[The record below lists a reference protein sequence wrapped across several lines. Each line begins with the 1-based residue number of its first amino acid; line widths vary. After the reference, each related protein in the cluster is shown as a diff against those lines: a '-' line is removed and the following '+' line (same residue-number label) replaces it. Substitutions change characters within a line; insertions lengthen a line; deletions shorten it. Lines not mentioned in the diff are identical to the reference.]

1 MALEDIRKV
10 KFDKLNAIKK
20 AGINPF
26 PQTTK
31 RTHKISDAIGDF
43 DKISKSEKEIIIV
56 GRILSKREH
65 GGSTFCHISD
75 GSGQIQIYFKK
86 DGIGESGYQ
95 FFLDNFD
102 IGDFVEAKGVVFE
115 TKRGEKTIL
124 VSDFKMLSKS
134 ILPLPE
140 KWHGLQDVEERFRKR
155 YLDLIMN
162 KEVFEKFGL
171 RSKILSEIRSYLNKE
186 GFLEMETPILQN
198 LPGGARAK
206 PFKTHLN
213 ALNLDLYMRIAP
225 ELYLKRLLVGGFEKI
240 YEIGRCFRNEGMDWS
255 HNPDFTM
262 FELYWAYKD
271 YKELMKFC
279 EMFFE
284 KLIEKI
290 FGSTKIVYGEKE
302 INFKSPWQ
310 RIEFSELISKYAKIK
325 LEDVSRDALAK
336 KAEELGIEI
345 DKNENKGRIA
355 DEIFKKVCLPN
366 LFQPVFIIHQPIE
379 LTPLAKS
386 LDNNSEIAARFQ
398 LVAGGWE
405 LANGFSELNDSWIQR
420 KNFEREEIER
430 SGGDEEAQRF
440 DYDFVEALEY
450 GMPPAAGWGIGID
463 RLVAFLTD
471 SHSLREAMLFPT
483 MKPRQ

>member
-1 MALEDIRKV
+1 MPLEDLRKAR
-10 KFDKLNAIKK
+10 FDKLEAIKK
-20 AGINPF
+20 AGINPY

-31 RTHKISDAIGDF
+31 RTHRIIEAIDDF
-43 DKISKSEKEIIIV
+43 EKISKAEKEIVLV

-65 GGSTFCHISD
+65 GGSTFCHIKD
-75 GSGQIQIYFKK
+75 GSAQVQIYFKK

-95 FFLDNFD
+95 FFIDNFD
-102 IGDFVEAKGVVFE
+102 IGDFIEARGTFFE
-115 TKRGEKTIL
+115 TKRGEKTLL

-134 ILPLPE
+134 LLPLPE

-162 KEVFEKFGL
+162 KEVFNKFEL
-171 RSKILSEIRSYLNKE
+171 RSKILSEIRVYLNKE
-186 GFLEMETPILQN
+186 GFFEVETPILQT

-213 ALNLDLYMRIAP
+213 ALDIDLYLRIAP

-262 FELYWAYKD
+262 LELYWAYKD
-271 YKELMKFC
+271 YKDLMKLV
-279 EMFFE
+279 EDFFE
-284 KLIEKI
+284 NLVKKI
-290 FGSTKIVYGEKE
+290 FNDSTIIYEE
-302 INFKSPWQ
+302 NRIDFKTPWQ
-310 RIEFSELISKYAKIK
+310 RIEFSSLIHKHSGIKI
-325 LEDVSRDALAK
+325 EDLSQDALVKEAK
-336 KAEELGIEI
+336 KLGIET
-345 DKNENKGRIA
+345 DKNESKGRIA
-355 DEIFKKVCLPN
+355 DEIFKKICLPKIM
-366 LFQPVFIIHQPIE
+366 QPTFVIHHPIE

-386 LDNNSEIAARFQ
+386 LDDNPDLAARFQ
-398 LVAGGWE
+398 LVVGGWE
-405 LANGFSELNDSWIQR
+405 MVNGFSELNDSWTQR
-420 KNFEREEIER
+420 KNFEKEEMER
-430 SGGDEEAQRF
+430 SGGNEEAQRF
-440 DYDFVEALEY
+440 DYDFIEALEH
-450 GMPPAAGWGIGID
+450 GMPPATGLGIGID